1 MHLKFTWL
9 CLISFIMHYINNWFK
24 AIKVEQYYRWH
35 LLPSELA
42 KKIFAF
48 QMKTWTNVVECKS
61 SFTDDLQDSETA
73 VQAFIS
79 EIFILHQLFC
89 NVVLNFSSTSFVK
102 YCIEGEVTLW
112 YIVSFVTFRANS
124 LSRQST
130 QESDSETTVSAGEPI
145 RKSPRE
151 FIIPIAVEGG
161 GYVTPRAGSLEPSDT
176 ASTTST
182 MTNRS
187 MKFGRA
193 RRLK

>member
-1 MHLKFTWL
+1 MYL
-9 CLISFIMHYINNWFK
+9 LISFI
-24 AIKVEQYYRWH
+24 V
-35 LLPSELA
+35 
-42 KKIFAF
+42 
-48 QMKTWTNVVECKS
+48 
-61 SFTDDLQDSETA
+61 
-73 VQAFIS
+73 
-79 EIFILHQLFC
+79 
-89 NVVLNFSSTSFVK
+89 TS
-102 YCIEGEVTLW
+102 
-112 YIVSFVTFRANS
+112 RANS

-130 QESDSETTVSAGEPI
+130 QESDSETTASTGEPI